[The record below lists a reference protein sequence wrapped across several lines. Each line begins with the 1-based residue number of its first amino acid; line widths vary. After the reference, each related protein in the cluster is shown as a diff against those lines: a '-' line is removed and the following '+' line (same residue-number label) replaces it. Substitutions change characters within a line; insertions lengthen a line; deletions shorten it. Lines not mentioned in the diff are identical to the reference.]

1 LWKLAYSDGT
11 ATVIQDISMTIR
23 AVLTGDLIH
32 SRSVGDT
39 QAYIAGLKKVLA
51 GLKSRYGFKAD
62 TYRGDG
68 FQVVLKDAS
77 QALHCA
83 LAIRAGLIAASPGQE
98 RWDARVAVGIGAAE
112 SRGNYGEAF
121 VLSGQGLDGMKKA
134 TLAVFCNDARFT
146 ELTDL
151 ATDFVAAIVDKWTVV
166 EAQTYGLHLL
176 EEADQES
183 IAQALGKSRVTVNKT
198 LNRAQ
203 ARLLDRYLK
212 HISQWIRE
220 LPDA

>member
-1 LWKLAYSDGT
+1 
-11 ATVIQDISMTIR
+11 MTIK

-32 SRSVGDT
+32 SRSVSDT
-39 QAYIAGLKKVLA
+39 QAYIVGLKKILT
-51 GLKSRYGFKAD
+51 GLKKIYGFKAE

-83 LAIRAGLIAASPGQE
+83 LAIRAGLIGASPGRE

-112 SRGNYGEAF
+112 SRGHYGEAF
-121 VLSGQGLDGMKKA
+121 VLSGEGLDGMKKS
-134 TLAVFCNDARFT
+134 TLAVFCNDAGFGDLA
-146 ELTDL
+146 EL
-151 ATDFVAAIVDKWTVV
+151 ATDFVAAIIDKWTVV
-166 EAQTYGLHLL
+166 EAQTYCLHLL
-176 EEADQES
+176 AGSDQES
-183 IAQALGKSRVTVNKT
+183 IAQTLGKSRVTVNKT

-212 HISQWIRE
+212 SISQRIKE
-220 LPDA
+220 IPDA

>member
-1 LWKLAYSDGT
+1 
-11 ATVIQDISMTIR
+11 MTIK

-39 QAYIAGLKKVLA
+39 QAYLAGLKKVLA
-51 GLKSRYGFKAD
+51 GLKHIYSFRAE

-68 FQVVLKDAS
+68 FQVVLKDAG

-83 LAIRAGLIAASPGQE
+83 LAIRAGLIAASPDQE
-98 RWDARVAVGIGAAE
+98 RWDARVAVGIGGAE

-121 VLSGQGLDGMKKA
+121 ILSGQGLDSMKKA
-134 TLAVFCNDARFT
+134 TLAVFCSDARFAERAELST
-146 ELTDL
+146 E
-151 ATDFVAAIVDKWTVV
+151 FVAAIIDKWTLV
-166 EAQTYGLHLL
+166 EARTYCLHLMQGS
-176 EEADQES
+176 DQES

-198 LNRAQ
+198 LSRAQ

-212 HISQWIRE
+212 SVSQWIKE
-220 LPDA
+220 IPDA

>member
-1 LWKLAYSDGT
+1 
-11 ATVIQDISMTIR
+11 MTIK

-39 QAYIAGLKKVLA
+39 QAYLAGLKKVLA
-51 GLKSRYGFKAD
+51 GLKNIYGFKAQ

-83 LAIRAGLIAASPGQE
+83 LAIRAGLIGASPDKE

-112 SRGNYGEAF
+112 SKGNYGEAF

-134 TLAVFCNDARFT
+134 TLAVFCSDERFAERAELST
-146 ELTDL
+146 E
-151 ATDFVAAIVDKWTVV
+151 FVAATLDKWTIV
-166 EAQTYGLHLL
+166 EAQTYCLHLL
-176 EEADQES
+176 EDSDQET

-212 HISQWIRE
+212 SISQWIKE
-220 LPDA
+220 IPDA

>member
-1 LWKLAYSDGT
+1 VIL
-11 ATVIQDISMTIR
+11 IQDVSMTIK

-32 SRSVGDT
+32 SSSVGDT

-51 GLKSRYGFKAD
+51 GLKKIYGFKAE

-83 LAIRAGLIAASPGQE
+83 LAIRAGLIAASPGSE

-121 VLSGQGLDGMKKA
+121 VLSGQGLDGMKKT
-134 TLAVFCNDARFT
+134 TLAVFCSHPRFA
-146 ELTDL
+146 ELAEL
-151 ATDFVAAIVDKWTVV
+151 ATEFVAAVVDKWTVV
-166 EAQTYGLHLL
+166 EAQTYCLHLL
-176 EEADQES
+176 EDSDQES

-203 ARLLDRYLK
+203 ARLLDRYLRS
-212 HISQWIRE
+212 ISEWIKE
-220 LPDA
+220 IPDA